1 MRHAPQGE
9 IEGMLSGETAG
20 ALRSLIAR
28 RQPGYSLETP
38 FYTSPE
44 IFAADMELIFGQHW
58 IYVCVEPEVP
68 EPGDYVTVSLGRYSV
83 VILRDDE
90 MGLRAYHNVCRHRG
104 SKLVHEQS
112 GAVGNIVCRYHQ
124 WTYNLEGQLIY
135 AEHMGDD
142 FDTSCFG
149 LKPVHV
155 RSVAGL
161 VFICLAAEPPTDI
174 DAMEAAMTPYLA
186 PHDLRNC
193 KIAASNDLIE
203 RGNWKLT
210 MENNRECYHCS
221 GNHPEL
227 TIPLFAYGF
236 GFAPGQMDD
245 VELQQA
251 ARYEDLVVQST
262 ARWESCGIPS
272 AEVDHLDDCI
282 TGFRTQRL
290 PIDQTGESQTVDTR
304 VASKRLL
311 GQLTD
316 SKLGGLSFWTQPNSW
331 HHFMSD
337 HIVTFTAFPIDAEST
352 LVRTKWLV
360 HKDAR
365 EGIDYD
371 VENLTGVWNATNR
384 QDAELVEMAQAG
396 ARTPAYEPGP
406 YSPYTEMLVEKF
418 ARWYLGRLSAGLA
431 AGGPA

>member
-1 MRHAPQGE
+1 
-9 IEGMLSGETAG
+9 
-20 ALRSLIAR
+20 
-28 RQPGYSLETP
+28 
-38 FYTSPE
+38 
-44 IFAADMELIFGQHW
+44 
-58 IYVCVEPEVP
+58 
-68 EPGDYVTVSLGRYSV
+68 
-83 VILRDDE
+83 VILRDDD

-104 SKLVHEQS
+104 AKLVHEES

-124 WTYNLEGQLIY
+124 WTYNLEGRLLY
-135 AEHMGDD
+135 AEHMGAE

-161 VFICLAAEPPTDI
+161 VFICLAAEAPADI

-193 KIAASNDLIE
+193 KVAASNDLIE

-236 GFAPGQMDD
+236 GFAPGQMDEL
-245 VELQQA
+245 ELQQA

-262 ARWESCGIPS
+262 ARWESGGIPS
-272 AEVDHLDDCI
+272 AEVDHLDDRI

-290 PIDQTGESQTVDTR
+290 PIDQTGESQTLDTK
-304 VASKRLL
+304 VASRRLL

-316 SKLGGLSFWTQPNSW
+316 SRLGGLSFWTQPNSW

-337 HIVTFTAFPIDAEST
+337 HIVTFTAIPIDAEST

-365 EGIDYD
+365 EVIDYD
-371 VENLTGVWNATNR
+371 VENLTSVWNATNA
-384 QDAELVEMAQAG
+384 QDAGLVEIAQAG

-418 ARWYLGRLSAGLA
+418 AKWYLGRLSAGLA
-431 AGGPA
+431 TGGAA

>member
-1 MRHAPQGE
+1 MTTLDKPT
-9 IEGMLSGETAG
+9 ITDETRA
-20 ALRSLIAR
+20 AIRSLIAR
-28 RQPGYSLETP
+28 RQPGYSLDTP

-44 IFAADMELIFGQHW
+44 IFAADMELIFGRHW
-58 IYVCVEPEVP
+58 IYVAVEPEVP
-68 EPGDYVTVSLGRYSV
+68 EAGDYVTVNIGRNSI
-83 VILRDDE
+83 VILRDDD

-104 SKLVHEQS
+104 AKLVHEEA
-112 GAVGNIVCRYHQ
+112 GAVGNLVCRYHQ
-124 WTYNLEGQLIY
+124 WTYNLEGKLIY
-135 AEHMGDD
+135 AEHMGQD

-149 LKPVHV
+149 LKAVHV
-155 RSVAGL
+155 RAVAGL
-161 VFICLAAEPPTDI
+161 IFICLAAEAPADI
-174 DAMEAAMTPYLA
+174 DALEAAMAPYLL
-186 PHDLRNC
+186 PHDLKNC

-236 GFAPGQMDD
+236 GFAPGQMDEA
-245 VELQQA
+245 ELAQV
-251 ARYEDLVVQST
+251 ARYESLIESSA
-262 ARWESCGIPS
+262 ARWESCGLAS
-272 AEVDHLDDCI
+272 AELDRLEDV

-290 PIDQTGESQTVDTR
+290 PIDQSGESQTLDTR
-304 VASKRLL
+304 VASKKLL
-311 GQLTD
+311 GTLTD
-316 SKLGGLSFWTQPNSW
+316 TALGGLSFWTQPNSW

-337 HIVTFTAFPIDAEST
+337 HIVTFTAIPIDAEHT

-371 VENLTGVWNATNR
+371 VENLTSVWNATNT
-384 QDAELVEMAQAG
+384 QDAELVEIAQAG

-418 ARWYLGRLSAGLA
+418 CKWYLGRLSDGL
-431 AGGPA
+431 G